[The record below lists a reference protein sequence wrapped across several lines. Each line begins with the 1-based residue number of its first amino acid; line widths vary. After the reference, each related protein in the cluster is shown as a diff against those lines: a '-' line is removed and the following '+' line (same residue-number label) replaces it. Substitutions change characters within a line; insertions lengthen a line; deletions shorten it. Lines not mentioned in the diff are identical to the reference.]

1 MKFAIVDLDGT
12 LISNS
17 LEVYKKQLGLDINDK
32 DIEKIADF
40 LKILKDKKL
49 SDILK
54 LKDYFDYNEELIN
67 LLYDKKKE
75 KYILVLITDNPG
87 GEYFAPPDLF
97 DEIYLTI
104 YLEVKEGVI
113 TENISKKSTKKEIVK
128 NILRNKSRI
137 EIIEVYMDGSNSDY
151 DMIKYIRDFYGNILK
166 VYKIS

>member
-87 GEYFAPPDLF
+87 GKYFAPPDLF

-128 NILRNKSRI
+128 NILRNKSGI